1 MSEDTLKVL
10 AHPSQAAQHLPAPR
24 VTSPRP
30 EAIGPQSHLVPLLMK
45 RLTSPVVR
53 VADQV
58 AMTAALFLMLL
69 SFSLAQGTP
78 FQHFLQMRISL
89 LNLCLEIGLL
99 MAWRFLFWMSG
110 LHQARLN
117 PTFASFV
124 WKVPMTA
131 IFCVAIV
138 LPLLKY
144 SDLHPDLLTAGLLF
158 WFFSSTLMLL
168 TRVAVYTYEDHIRPA
183 FRRRRTILICGT
195 GVRARILATQ
205 LRSHPDFRY
214 QLAGFIDSKPQPD
227 CSLIGP
233 VLGGVNEL
241 ETILMRL
248 PVDEV
253 MVALPI
259 KSHFAEIED
268 IVGICSRAGI
278 QTQYSL
284 ELFTSDIAKNHAVDP
299 VEGSRVVV
307 EMVHVDHRIILK
319 STFDRIGAVLGLI
332 LLSPVFL
339 AIGLAIKLT
348 SKGPVFFVQQRFG
361 LGKRKFGMIKFRT
374 MIVDAEAKQAELEH
388 LNENSGPTFKI
399 KSDPRVTRLGNFLR
413 RSSLDELPQLFNVI
427 KGDMSLVGPRPLPSR
442 DVDRFSEAWLMRRFS
457 VKPGMTGLWQ
467 VSGRS
472 NMDFDNSIKLDLRY
486 IDKWSLGLDIKIL
499 LYTFSAVARGR
510 GAY

>member
-1 MSEDTLKVL
+1 MSEDTLKPL
-10 AHPSQAAQHLPAPR
+10 AHSSKAATEMPVTR
-24 VTSPRP
+24 VSSARP
-30 EAIGPQSHLVPLLMK
+30 ETIGPQSHLVPQLMK
-45 RLTSPVVR
+45 RLTSPLIRVV
-53 VADQV
+53 DQV
-58 AMTAALFLMLL
+58 ALTAALFLTLF
-69 SFSLAQGTP
+69 SFALAQGTP

-89 LNLCLEIGLL
+89 RNLVIEIGLL

-110 LHQARLN
+110 LHQSRLN
-117 PTFASFV
+117 PSFMSFV
-124 WKVPMTA
+124 WKVPLTV
-131 IFCVAIV
+131 IFCTIVV
-138 LPLLKY
+138 LPVLHY
-144 SDLHPDLLTAGLLF
+144 SDLHPDLLTAGLLC
-158 WFFSSTLMLL
+158 WFFGSTLMLFA
-168 TRVAVYTYEDHIRPA
+168 RVVVYTYEDRIRPA
-183 FRRRRTILICGT
+183 FRRKRTILICGT

-227 CSLIGP
+227 CSMIGP
-233 VLGGVNEL
+233 VLGAVTEL
-241 ETILMRL
+241 EALLMRL

-299 VEGSRVVV
+299 VEGSRVVL

-319 STFDRIGAVLGLI
+319 NTFDRIGATLGLI
-332 LLSPVFL
+332 ALSPLFL
-339 AIGLAIKLT
+339 LIGLAIKLT
-348 SKGPVFFVQQRFG
+348 SNGPVFFVQQRFG

-399 KSDPRVTRLGNFLR
+399 KSDPRVTSIGSFLR
-413 RSSLDELPQLFNVI
+413 RSSLDELPQLINVL

-499 LYTFSAVARGR
+499 LCTFSAVARGR